1 MVMAGSWCDVL
12 GQEAGTPRP
21 CTRPADLSVVPGGGW
36 GRGEGRPAFDQYPAE
51 VAALADACA
60 RAAAVTGDST
70 WLTGV
75 EMSVT

>member
-1 MVMAGSWCDVL
+1 M
-12 GQEAGTPRP
+12 
-21 CTRPADLSVVPGGGW
+21 